1 MRPKERRDS
10 GQSDLFRARLDQIVD
25 MGHPLAKL
33 AATIDWRFLEE
44 RFGAAYSDK
53 PGQPPLPTRLMAGLS
68 ILKHTHNLSD
78 EELCARWIENPYF
91 QLFCGEEFF
100 RHTLPF
106 DRSSLTRWRQ
116 RMGEKKL
123 VALIQESLNAAT
135 RAGAA
140 KPSDFAKVIIDTTVQ
155 PKAVAFPTDAKLMH
169 RARELL
175 VRLAKKHSVP
185 LRQSYARVGK
195 WALMAYQRYAHA
207 KQFKRANRALRRV
220 RTYLGRVLRDTTRK
234 TRNDARLRQIFA
246 EPLSLAFRVRHQ
258 HRSQRGRKVYSLH
271 APEVECI
278 GKGKAHR
285 PYEFGVKVSVATTLA
300 RSRGGQFIAHVKSL
314 PGNPYDGH
322 TLEAVIPEIETQ
334 IGASLSRIVADRGY
348 RGHKASPD
356 HTMKVYVSGQK
367 RGVTDAIKRDLR
379 RRSAI
384 EPVIGHAKGEH
395 RMGRNF
401 LKGVHGDAANAV
413 LAAAGYNFRRLLAW
427 LAILWRVFVMALL
440 AEVPDAAFV
449 PPSNPE
455 PYILPSKPRTPHTS
469 RSTDI
474 SCSGGHGRA
483 LLKIERCCRISHRSR
498 LLNSLSDRA
507 AS

>member
-1 MRPKERRDS
+1 MRPKERRES
-10 GQSDLFRARLDQIVD
+10 GQNDLFRARLDQIID

-33 AATIDWRFLEE
+33 ASTIDWRFLEE
-44 RFGAAYSDK
+44 RFGAVYSDK
-53 PGQPPLPTRLMAGLS
+53 PGQPPLATRLMAGLS
-68 ILKHTHNLSD
+68 ILKHAHNLSD

-100 RHTLPF
+100 RHKLPF

-116 RMGEKKL
+116 RMGEEKL

-140 KPSDFAKVIIDTTVQ
+140 KPSDFSKVIIDTTVQ
-155 PKAVAFPTDAKLMH
+155 PKAVAFPTDARLMH
-169 RARELL
+169 RARERL
-175 VRLAKKHSVP
+175 VRLAQKHGVS

-195 WALMAYQRYAHA
+195 RALMAYQRYAHA
-207 KQFKRANRALRRV
+207 KQFKRANRALRSV
-220 RTYLGRVLRDTTRK
+220 GTCLGRVFRDIERK
-234 TRNDARLRQIFA
+234 TRDEANLRRIFA

-258 HRSQRGRKVYSLH
+258 RQNQRGRKVYSLH

-285 PYEFGVKVSVATTLA
+285 PYEFGVKVSVATTLN
-300 RSRGGQFIAHVKSL
+300 RSKGGQFIAHVKTL

-348 RGHKASPD
+348 RGHNAPPD
-356 HTMKVYVSGQK
+356 HKMKVYISGQK
-367 RGVTDAIKRDLR
+367 RSVTEAIKRDLR
-379 RRSAI
+379 RRSAV

-401 LKGVHGDAANAV
+401 LKGTRGDAANAV

-427 LAILWRVFVMALL
+427 LAALWRVLVIAML
-440 AEVPDAAFV
+440 ANARDTVLAPPGDA
-449 PPSNPE
+449 
-455 PYILPSKPRTPHTS
+455 
-469 RSTDI
+469 
-474 SCSGGHGRA
+474 
-483 LLKIERCCRISHRSR
+483 
-498 LLNSLSDRA
+498 
-507 AS
+507 